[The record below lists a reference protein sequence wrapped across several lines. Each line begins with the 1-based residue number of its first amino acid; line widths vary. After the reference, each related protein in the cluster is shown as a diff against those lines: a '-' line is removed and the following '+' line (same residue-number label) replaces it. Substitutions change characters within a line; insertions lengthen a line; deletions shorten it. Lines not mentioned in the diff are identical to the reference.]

1 MNNEV
6 QELRPSYP
14 LSPESRALLEQ
25 LIRERDAAVQRL
37 DVALLATKAALG
49 VPVGW
54 QIRSL
59 DEGFVEAT
67 DGSNN

>member
-1 MNNEV
+1 MDKQPV
-6 QELRPSYP
+6 P
-14 LSPESRALLEQ
+14 LPPESKALLEQ

-49 VPVGW
+49 VPMEW

-59 DEGFVEAT
+59 EDGFTSPIGEGTV
-67 DGSNN
+67 N

>member
-1 MNNEV
+1 MDK
-6 QELRPSYP
+6 QPIP
-14 LSPESRALLEQ
+14 LPPESKALLEQ

-49 VPVGW
+49 VPVEW

-59 DEGFVEAT
+59 DEGFVEVKP
-67 DGSNN
+67 DGGNN